1 MAPLLEAALVD
12 DIYHTPIQV
21 SKREKAVSFSDF
33 SELYYIPDLDDMTE
47 EEYQASY
54 LTESDYRR
62 MERESAQTLRI
73 MRRGKYPGTT
83 ESYFRGLEISL
94 PQSRLERKRRI
105 DFLVS
110 TILQEQKVQRVLHP
124 QWIQNFYSRLTAPSM
139 EVAYAM
145 GKWDAAAAQAEEDGE
160 AASKRREWF

>member
-47 EEYQASY
+47 EEYEATY
-54 LTESDYRR
+54 MTESDYRR
-62 MERESAQTLRI
+62 MERESKQTLSI

-83 ESYFRGLEISL
+83 DKYFRGLEISL

-110 TILQEQKVQRVLHP
+110 IILREQEGKRHLHP
-124 QWIQNFYSRLTAPSM
+124 QWIQDFYSRLTAPSM
-139 EVAYAM
+139 EVAHAM
-145 GKWDAAAAQAEEDGE
+145 GKWDAEAAQAEEHGE
-160 AASKRREWF
+160 EASKRR